1 MPLMKLKKVLEYCSY
16 DVVFF
21 IFICLIIFLL
31 NLIPDYSTNYFDS
44 NIQGIIRILV
54 LILLNGYGMVIA
66 RDRINHGYRLPKI
79 IPGDVINL
87 GVKSTFVY
95 GFFVLLQT
103 ALLYLTASAFDLPLF
118 DLHHLLLNLDET
130 IEMFFVN
137 SPEFMLTFILAGGL
151 VFYFTTF
158 FAEVSLARLADTKS
172 FFAAFDFIAIWRS
185 IKIFGFRNY
194 ILDYTSLILA
204 IVFLMVLQSVNLLPD
219 IMLDNLW
226 EMIFGF
232 LIFATQYLG
241 IGAVYC
247 DIKDAEIK
255 SRQSEEYS

>member
-1 MPLMKLKKVLEYCSY
+1 MPLLKLKKVIEYCSH

-31 NLIPDYSTNYFDS
+31 NLIPDYSMRYFNSD
-44 NIQGIIRILV
+44 IQKIIQILV

-87 GVKSTFVY
+87 GAKSTLVY
-95 GFFVLLQT
+95 GFYVILQ
-103 ALLYLTASAFDLPLF
+103 AVLLYLTAYAFDLPIF
-118 DLHHLLLNLDET
+118 NLHDLLLNFDET
-130 IEMFFVN
+130 VAMLFTN
-137 SPEFMLTFILAGGL
+137 SPEYVLTFILAGGL

-172 FFAAFDFIAIWRS
+172 FFAAFNFSAIWSS
-185 IKIFGFRNY
+185 IKIFGFRKY
-194 ILDYTSLILA
+194 ILDYTSLIMA
-204 IVFLMVLQSVNLLPD
+204 IVFLTLIQSFTLPD

-226 EMIFGF
+226 KMICGF

-255 SRQSEEYS
+255 SR

>member
-1 MPLMKLKKVLEYCSY
+1 MPLLKLKKVIEYCSY

-31 NLIPDYSTNYFDS
+31 NLIPDYSRNYFES
-44 NIQGIIRILV
+44 YIQGIIQILV

-95 GFFVLLQT
+95 GIFVSLQT
-103 ALLYLTASAFDLPLF
+103 AILYLTAYAFDLPIF
-118 DLHHLLLNLDET
+118 DLHHLLLNFNET
-130 IEMFFVN
+130 IDMFFAN
-137 SPEFMLTFILAGGL
+137 SPEYMLMFIFVGGL

-158 FAEVSLARLADTKS
+158 FAEISLARLADTKK
-172 FFAAFDFIAIWRS
+172 FFAAFDFMAIWRS
-185 IKIFGFRNY
+185 IKIFGFRKY
-194 ILDYTSLILA
+194 VLDYTSLIVA
-204 IVFLMVLQSVNLLPD
+204 IVVLTLLQSVNLLPD
-219 IMLDNLW
+219 ILLDNLW

-255 SRQSEEYS
+255 SRQFK